1 MSSSPPRP
9 PLSLLPLPLV
19 RVLGDRAR
27 TGTFFRFLA
36 RRFLD
41 DRLFQ
46 VAGALAYTTAFSLV
60 PLSMVVF
67 GILSAFPVYEQWS
80 DQLSAYIF
88 SNFVPSAARSVES
101 YLREFS
107 QNTGQ
112 LTVVGVV
119 MLIASLLIT
128 MNGIEAAFNRIW
140 RVPSVRPRLGRFL
153 MYWTVMTLG
162 ALLAAASLAMSAR
175 FFALSIFATHEG
187 QMLGGWLQ
195 AVSPVAIE
203 LLLLSLVYRVVPH
216 RTVKWRHSLA
226 GAALAALLIEAAKS
240 AMGLYLG
247 SFGTYQKVY
256 GTLALVPIFLAWIY
270 ITWIAV
276 LLGASLASALAAFRY
291 QPAALR
297 LPAGYELYGLLRLM
311 GRFAEARGKGL
322 GLHLEDI
329 RVLEPALTDETAQ
342 ALLGQLDA
350 AGILIRAER
359 GDWLLARDLADVTL
373 ADLYQACGL
382 RIPIAEAHLPAQD
395 DALGAI
401 AGAAL
406 NDLRIPL
413 RDLLRR
419 PVADLYRQETA

>member
-1 MSSSPPRP
+1 MSSSPSRP
-9 PLSLLPLPLV
+9 PLSFLPAPLL

-297 LPAGYELYGLLRLM
+297 LPPGYEFYGLLRLI
-311 GRFAEARGKGL
+311 GRFAEARAKGL

-342 ALLGQLDA
+342 SLLGPLDA

-359 GDWLLARDLADVTL
+359 GDWQLARDLSDVTL

-382 RIPIAEAHLPAQD
+382 RIPIAEARLPARD
-395 DALGAI
+395 DALGGI
-401 AGAAL
+401 ASAAL
-406 NDLRIPL
+406 DDLRIPL